1 MPIDFNVTGSTNL
14 TLGGSTAGTAFHVS
28 GQGEYLAN
36 ETHKYVPVFSPNAD
50 SGWQLFRGSSD
61 YAPDPTLT
69 VDRTYANTGKTQT
82 INFTVHDVDSSS
94 IHLLGEGA
102 SDTFD
107 IELGVG
113 TFGNI
118 TVNDSDSSTEHP
130 LTVGLH
136 GSWLAPDG
144 GEITDNSVQLRYF
157 TLPTRDYTNFS
168 FSTSVLYTPTVYY
181 GPNIDASTSDD
192 CPFRFSEE

>member
-1 MPIDFNVTGSTNL
+1 MHRIP
-14 TLGGSTAGTAFHVS
+14 
-28 GQGEYLAN
+28 
-36 ETHKYVPVFSPNAD
+36 SPRAD
-50 SGWQLFRGSSD
+50 S
-61 YAPDPTLT
+61 
-69 VDRTYANTGKTQT
+69 TYANTGKTQT

-107 IELGVG
+107 IELGAG

-136 GSWLAPDG
+136 GRMASPRRRRNHGQLRPIALFHAPD
-144 GEITDNSVQLRYF
+144 S
-157 TLPTRDYTNFS
+157 
-168 FSTSVLYTPTVYY
+168 
-181 GPNIDASTSDD
+181 
-192 CPFRFSEE
+192 